1 VARESRGGK
10 GGRVRARTWHPPAA
24 PVARVQD
31 PATAAI
37 LRTISRALK
46 MIIAE
51 IDRRC
56 GVEDDEGTT

>member
-1 VARESRGGK
+1 M
-10 GGRVRARTWHPPAA
+10 RARTWHPPAA